1 MTLTTEV
8 PVALCLDDVLQR
20 VLDLGGS
27 DLHLTAGV
35 EPSVRVNGELIRL
48 TEFPVATDDE
58 IRRMVYAILTPK
70 QRERFEDELELDL
83 SYTLSGKSRFRVN
96 VFVQRDSIGTVCRAI
111 PFEIRPLDA
120 LGLPPV
126 VASFA
131 DLPRGLV
138 LVTGPTGSGKSTT
151 LAALVDDVNS
161 SRKGHIVTI
170 EDPIE
175 FTHARKQCLISQ
187 REVGFHA
194 RSFASALHSAL
205 REDPDAILVGEM
217 RDLETISLAI
227 TAAETGILVFGT
239 LHTNGAASTV
249 DRMVNVFP
257 PADQPRVRTMLST
270 SLVGVVSQQ
279 LVRKA
284 DGRGRIAALEIF
296 VNNPAVANLI
306 REGKTEQIPSA
317 IQGGG
322 LLGMQSLDGALRKL
336 VDAKLIAGK
345 EAYEKAI
352 SKRDFE
358 RYIYAAA

>member
-1 MTLTTEV
+1 V
-8 PVALCLDDVLQR
+8 NAYRHIGGVGAVFRVIPSIVKGLDDLK
-20 VLDLGGS
+20 L
-27 DLHLTAGV
+27 
-35 EPSVRVNGELIRL
+35 PSVLR
-48 TEFPVATDDE
+48 TF
-58 IRRMVYAILTPK
+58 
-70 QRERFEDELELDL
+70 
-83 SYTLSGKSRFRVN
+83 SR
-96 VFVQRDSIGTVCRAI
+96 QK
-111 PFEIRPLDA
+111 
-120 LGLPPV
+120 
-126 VASFA
+126 
-131 DLPRGLV
+131 RGLV
-138 LVTGPTGSGKSTT
+138 LATGPTGSGKSTT

-284 DGRGRIAALEIF
+284 DGRGRIAALEVL

-345 EAYEKAI
+345 EAYAKAI

-358 RYIYAAA
+358 RYVYAAA